1 VRLARS
7 LLYTTWLF
15 LGTLIYAVVVL
26 ALGWLPGHR
35 LYSVARSWSRTQL
48 WVLKVVCGLTHTV
61 EGAENILPGA
71 HISMWKHSSAWET
84 IAQAGI
90 FPAQSWVLKRELMSI
105 PLVGWALKFLKPIA
119 INRKAGAS
127 AVNQVIEQGKQR
139 LAEGFWILIFPEGT
153 RVAPGETRKY
163 GISGALLASRT
174 GCKIIPVA
182 HNAGYF
188 WPRRGWIKKPG
199 VIKVAIGP
207 PIETLGRDPREINDE
222 VRAWIEAKLATMQPD
237 QTTQGTRVS
246 TPLPT

>member
-1 VRLARS
+1 MRLVRS

-35 LYSVARSWSRTQL
+35 LYGVARSWSRTQL

-163 GISGALLASRT
+163 GVSGALLASKT
-174 GCKIIPVA
+174 GCRIIPVA